1 MEKYIAAII
10 IIVIAIIAAYTIS
23 EGITGAVIG
32 GAVNQTKVLDNNIN
46 NTINITNASQQ
57 SEPIISPAFN
67 ETTPSIPQ
75 NQTNQTNR
83 TIIPSGGGGGGGSSS
98 GGGSSLS
105 CSNECSSGQRCN
117 GNYLE
122 YCGNYDS
129 DPCLEWGNSSY
140 CSCGC
145 SNNSC
150 NTCPS
155 NFSTNISVSPTTVII
170 NRSNTENF
178 SISIDINTNAY
189 VYAGEFKL
197 YFNKTKIN
205 ATCEG
210 TWRGSNAPCVIEG
223 DFLKSD
229 GASVF
234 PVITVNNTEGWIS
247 FADTRIGVQSGV
259 TGSGTLANITFY
271 VKSTG
276 ASLLDLINV
285 TLSDISLNPVSG
297 IAITDG
303 NVTII

>member
-67 ETTPSIPQ
+67 KTTSSIPQGTAQ

-98 GGGSSLS
+98 SSS

-197 YFNKTKIN
+197 YFNPTIVN
-205 ATCEG
+205 V
-210 TWRGSNAPCVIEG
+210 SIVSEG

-229 GASVF
+229 NATTY
-234 PVITVNNTEGWIS
+234 PVISINNTEGWIS